1 MGARR
6 PHVGFFDSGRFCIHG
21 GYLGSRVDD
30 LWCITPEASE
40 SWTEITT
47 IGAKPSARRLHGGS
61 AGSRVD
67 DLWCITPEA
76 VTCASTTHDCQ
87 DGFERDTDKDG
98 TACAADAC
106 TDTECCKAVTCASTT
121 HDCQDGFEPDTD
133 KDGTACV
140 ADACTDSECC
150 KAVTCASTTHDCQD
164 GF

>member
-21 GYLGSRVDD
+21 GNLGSRVDD

-47 IGAKPSARRLHGGS
+47 IGAKPSARASHVGFFDSGRFCIHGGHD
-61 AGSRVD
+61 GSRVD

-121 HDCQDGFEPDTD
+121 HDCQDGFERDTD
-133 KDGTACV
+133 KDGTACAV
-140 ADACTDSECC
+140 AACTDTE
-150 KAVTCASTTHDCQD
+150 
-164 GF
+164 